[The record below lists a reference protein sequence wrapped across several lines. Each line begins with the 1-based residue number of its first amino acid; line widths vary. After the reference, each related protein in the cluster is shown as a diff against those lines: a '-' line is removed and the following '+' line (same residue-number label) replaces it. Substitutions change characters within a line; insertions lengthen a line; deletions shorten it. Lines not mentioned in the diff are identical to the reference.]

1 MANTAAVSLPCRTK
15 TRCTAY
21 LDKNGRNWKPRE
33 KEIRFLCEV
42 VVLLL
47 QTMFCW
53 LCEKGCLSHIGLSVY
68 DFWAGELLHMKR
80 CEKVVSSSG
89 FRIER
94 ETDRSIFFLCLCITQ
109 AFFLICLGSEI
120 V

>member
-1 MANTAAVSLPCRTK
+1 MEGIGSQ
-15 TRCTAY
+15 
-21 LDKNGRNWKPRE
+21 GE

-80 CEKVVSSSG
+80 CEKAVSSSG
-89 FRIER
+89 FRRIER
-94 ETDRSIFFLCLCITQ
+94 ETDRSIIFMFVHNTSI
-109 AFFLICLGSEI
+109 F
-120 V
+120 